1 MLNEIFY
8 FILNMSITAAT
19 IVIILLFIRVLVGKY
34 ISKTL
39 IYLLW
44 CIVLFRLLIPIS
56 ISSRYSFI
64 NLIDPKLTKVVE
76 VDLLENETPDIYY
89 SAINSIQLAENYNPI
104 VYKSDRIEKVINI
117 ASSVWLIV
125 TCIFLITL
133 ITIYIITM
141 KDLNRAVKLN
151 YDMNILYKYKKQLK
165 IKRKVE
171 VYESVHVNTPIVI
184 GVSGTRIIVPHGINS
199 DMLDYVLLHELSHI
213 KRKDNIWRL
222 LSILAVCIHWFNPF
236 AWLFLYFSG
245 QDMESACDL
254 KVLRNIPYDRRKDYA
269 LSLVKLADDQRTL
282 FPAMGNTIVKQRL
295 MNIINYRKL
304 STIMIILTSV
314 LCMIITI
321 LLITNPI
328 V

>member
-8 FILNMSITAAT
+8 YILNMSITAAV
-19 IVIILLFIRVLVGKY
+19 IVIILLFIRGFVGKCV
-34 ISKTL
+34 SKTL

-44 CIVLFRLLIPIS
+44 GIVLFRLLIPIS

-64 NLIDPKLTKVVE
+64 NLINPKLTKTVE
-76 VDLLENETPDIYY
+76 VDLLKDEIPDIDY
-89 SAINSIQLAENYNPI
+89 STLNSIQLAENYNPI
-104 VYKSDRIEKVINI
+104 VYKNERSEKIINV

-133 ITIYIITM
+133 IITYIMTM
-141 KDLNRAVKLN
+141 KGLSRAVKLN
-151 YDMNILYKYKKQLK
+151 YDNDILNKYKKQLK
-165 IKRKVE
+165 IRRKVE

-199 DMLDYVLLHELSHI
+199 DILDYVLLHELSHI

-236 AWLFLYFSG
+236 AWLSLYFSG
-245 QDMESACDL
+245 HDMESACDL
-254 KVLRNIPYDRRKDYA
+254 KVLGNIPYDRRKDYA

-295 MNIINYRKL
+295 MNIVNYRKL